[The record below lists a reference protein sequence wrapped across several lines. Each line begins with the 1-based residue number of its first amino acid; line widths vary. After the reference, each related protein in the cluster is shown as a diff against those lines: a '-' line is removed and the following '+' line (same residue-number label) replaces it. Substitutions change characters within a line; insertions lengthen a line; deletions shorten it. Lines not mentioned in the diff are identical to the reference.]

1 VIKDNGHEFNVQH
14 AVSDLQSSSL
24 YAGGAV
30 NKDLLAEEKGSGA
43 AGTGPDL
50 SEKVAGEPELQKGL
64 ASGSNWLGIDD
75 PGLKI
80 ALQKDTISG
89 TIDSEGMMESV
100 TDNNNSPI
108 LEFEP
113 INSDSFLFER
123 KLLDLQHARIA
134 APELNEQWRFMSV
147 NRHQNTSV

>member
-14 AVSDLQSSSL
+14 SVSDLQSSSL

-30 NKDLLAEEKGSGA
+30 NKDLLVAGKRSGA

-50 SEKVAGEPELQKGL
+50 PEKVAGESELQEGL
-64 ASGSNWLGIDD
+64 ATGSNWPGIDD

-80 ALQKDTISG
+80 TLQKDTISG
-89 TIDSEGMMESV
+89 TIDSEGMIESIP
-100 TDNNNSPI
+100 DANNSPI

-147 NRHQNTSV
+147 NKHQNTSV